1 MEEEFSHVLHIKCEE
16 VSSYIR
22 NVLGLPAEKRVKRE
36 EETDHRITKNKKRL
50 LQAAAAAGGL
60 FVFVEV
66 ICRKNGKGYVCK
78 GNEGVV
84 RFLWGK
90 GGEKWKNQ
98 IKLL

>member
-1 MEEEFSHVLHIKCEE
+1 MFSDCL
-16 VSSYIR
+16 R
-22 NVLGLPAEKRVKRE
+22 EKRVKRE
-36 EETDHRITKNKKRL
+36 EETDHRIRKDYYRL
-50 LQAAAAAGGL
+50 LLRQVVVFL
-60 FVFVEV
+60 SFVEV